1 MKLPLNWLLLFH
13 RVLCCSL
20 HIRFYMTRKV
30 SGNMQLVSFLDAF
43 YEDLQINLVP
53 TVCVTKIHTNTYYTY
68 NSIQG
73 ITLQIVLWE
82 PFYDFV
88 GMKVKSARFKISIV
102 VIKMYFHHQHW
113 LLLMQ
118 VKCLKYFICQ
128 FIISTIIC
136 LAALWQKNF

>member
-1 MKLPLNWLLLFH
+1 MKLPLNWLLVFH

-102 VIKMYFHHQHW
+102 VIKTYFHHQHW

>member
-1 MKLPLNWLLLFH
+1 
-13 RVLCCSL
+13 
-20 HIRFYMTRKV
+20 MTRKV

-88 GMKVKSARFKISIV
+88 GMKVKSARFKISIA
-102 VIKMYFHHQHW
+102 VIKNAFS
-113 LLLMQ
+113 
-118 VKCLKYFICQ
+118 
-128 FIISTIIC
+128 IINID
-136 LAALWQKNF
+136 FY